1 MKKVLTIGGAT
12 QDVFIQYQPQESMRL
27 HTESPGHCFLMI
39 EEGQKIEVSDLLY
52 HTGGGATNAA
62 VSFQKLGF
70 DATAFFKI
78 ARDTPGDFILHE
90 LKKFNIKTVP
100 VISHKWSNRHCIYH
114 SLHIRR
120 THHIRTSWHQYE
132 SI

>member
-12 QDVFIQYQPQESMRL
+12 QDVFIQYKPQESVQSQ
-27 HTESPGHCFLMI
+27 TKAPGQCFLMI

-62 VSFQKLGF
+62 VSFGKLGF
-70 DATAFFKI
+70 DTTSFFKI
-78 ARDTPGDFILHE
+78 AHDAPGDFILQE

-100 VISHKWSNRHCIYH
+100 VLSSEGQTGTAFIIPCPSGERIIFVHRG
-114 SLHIRR
+114 
-120 THHIRTSWHQYE
+120 
-132 SI
+132 